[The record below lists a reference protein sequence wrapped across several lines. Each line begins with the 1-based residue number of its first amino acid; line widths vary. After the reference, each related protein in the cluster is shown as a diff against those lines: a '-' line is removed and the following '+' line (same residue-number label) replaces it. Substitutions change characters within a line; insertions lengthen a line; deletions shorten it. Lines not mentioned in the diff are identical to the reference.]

1 VCTSCRPPGAT
12 APAPE
17 TFRLLSALLVGD
29 WAVADASAERHRKEG
44 NGLVS
49 AYSQFHLERTLRS
62 LPMVERI

>member
-1 VCTSCRPPGAT
+1 V
-12 APAPE
+12 APE
-17 TFRLLSALLVGD
+17 TLGLLAALLVGD
-29 WAVADASAERHRKEG
+29 WAVADASAERHRREG